1 MWPLLFLRFNFSN
14 WTKGVIS
21 CLPMCIL
28 PDPWPDP
35 WPECILPPLK
45 GYSTWKSSAKFKSC
59 KMTNSVVFTGPPDR
73 MSHRKWRST
82 KQQPSRA
89 RAGYQISCCL
99 LSLHVLCDIL
109 SGGPVVEMCVHKST
123 PKCSYKNSSIKKFM
137 ADPVFLSHPLSNAAV
152 VAP

>member
-73 MSHRKWRST
+73 MSYRKWRST
-82 KQQPSRA
+82 QQQPSRA

-99 LSLHVLCDIL
+99 LSLHFLCDIV
-109 SGGPVVEMCVHKST
+109 SGGPVQRSAKRLVRGCE
-123 PKCSYKNSSIKKFM
+123 KFLP
-137 ADPVFLSHPLSNAAV
+137 ALA
-152 VAP
+152 